1 MRETGKKSLLLFAGI
16 NGAGKTSLYD
26 TIKSRTDLGVRVSL
40 DEIAKSMGDWKD
52 PAVQVR
58 AGCEALLQVRELI
71 KEGKTFNQ
79 ETTLPGMV
87 MVSQLSDAKK
97 AGYTIVLYF
106 VGVQGVEIAIN
117 RIKKLHGCIKF
128 RYTVSGKRI
137 YFKVKKRIERGG
149 HGISEEV
156 IRKRYVNMPKALS
169 KILPLCD
176 RAFFY
181 DNTERFRQIAYI
193 ENNNFADIDPNLPDW
208 FYYVTGRSNGK
219 Q

>member
-117 RIKKLHGCIKF
+117 R
-128 RYTVSGKRI
+128 
-137 YFKVKKRIERGG
+137 VKKRIERGG

-208 FYYVTGRSNGK
+208 FYYVTGRRNGK

>member
-117 RIKKLHGCIKF
+117 R
-128 RYTVSGKRI
+128 
-137 YFKVKKRIERGG
+137 VKKRIERGG

-156 IRKRYVNMPKALS
+156 IRKRYVNMPNGSARLPIS
-169 KILPLCD
+169 KIIILPTLTPIC
-176 RAFFY
+176 RIGS
-181 DNTERFRQIAYI
+181 TM
-193 ENNNFADIDPNLPDW
+193 
-208 FYYVTGRSNGK
+208 
-219 Q
+219 

>member
-1 MRETGKKSLLLFAGI
+1 MNFYILTLFPEMVMNGLSTSITGRAIESGKLHIEAI
-16 NGAGKTSLYD
+16 NIRDYTQDKHNHVDDYPYGGGAGMVMQAQPVYD
-26 TIKSRTDLGVRVSL
+26 AYT
-40 DEIAKSMGDWKD
+40 
-52 PAVQVR
+52 
-58 AGCEALLQVRELI
+58 ALVEKFGRKPWVIYMTPQGR
-71 KEGKTFNQ
+71 TFNQ

-117 RIKKLHGCIKF
+117 R
-128 RYTVSGKRI
+128 
-137 YFKVKKRIERGG
+137 VKKRIERGG

>member
-40 DEIAKSMGDWKD
+40 
-52 PAVQVR
+52 
-58 AGCEALLQVRELI
+58 
-71 KEGKTFNQ
+71 

-117 RIKKLHGCIKF
+117 R
-128 RYTVSGKRI
+128 
-137 YFKVKKRIERGG
+137 VKKRIELGG

>member
-117 RIKKLHGCIKF
+117 R
-128 RYTVSGKRI
+128 
-137 YFKVKKRIERGG
+137 VKKRIERGG

-156 IRKRYVNMPKALS
+156 IRKRYVICRRPFQKSSLFATGHFSMTIPNGSARLPIS
-169 KILPLCD
+169 KIIILPTLTPIC
-176 RAFFY
+176 RIGS
-181 DNTERFRQIAYI
+181 TM
-193 ENNNFADIDPNLPDW
+193 
-208 FYYVTGRSNGK
+208 
-219 Q
+219 

>member
-117 RIKKLHGCIKF
+117 R
-128 RYTVSGKRI
+128 
-137 YFKVKKRIERGG
+137 VKKRIERGG

-208 FYYVTGRSNGK
+208 FYYVTGRSNGN